1 MTLVELTEISTI
13 GGESRKILFNLDQV
27 NYYESI
33 PFAGT
38 RLWFGETYVLVE
50 ELLDEIVG
58 AVAVKSYPV
67 RKKDKNA
74 AS

>member
-1 MTLVELTEISTI
+1 M
-13 GGESRKILFNLDQV
+13 